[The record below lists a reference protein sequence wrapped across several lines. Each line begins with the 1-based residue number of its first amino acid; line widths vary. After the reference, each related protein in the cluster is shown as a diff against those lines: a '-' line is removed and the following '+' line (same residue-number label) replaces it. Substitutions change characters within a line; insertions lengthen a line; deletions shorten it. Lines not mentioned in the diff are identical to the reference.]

1 MSAAPA
7 ARTEASPAARL
18 LAVLEASAG
27 RSLTALELA
36 AAVPGVDRVR
46 ARCNELA
53 RAGWARRGQGPSG
66 EAVWRRAHGRRQ

>member
-7 ARTEASPAARL
+7 ARTEASPAAQL
-18 LAVLEASAG
+18 LAVLDACAG
-27 RSLTALELA
+27 RSLTAGELA

-46 ARCNELA
+46 ARCNALA

-66 EAVWRRAHGRRQ
+66 EAVWRRAYGRRQ